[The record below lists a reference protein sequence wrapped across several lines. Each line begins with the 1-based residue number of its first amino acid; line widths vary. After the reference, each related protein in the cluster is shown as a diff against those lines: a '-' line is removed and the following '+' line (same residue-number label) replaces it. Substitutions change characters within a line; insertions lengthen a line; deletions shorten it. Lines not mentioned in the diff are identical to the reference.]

1 MTQKELSRLQNIQK
15 EIRVIQRQI
24 NDVGRSPRDYNNA
37 QYVFD
42 KVKGSTSSYP
52 YVETNFKV
60 EGYDFGN
67 YYAKLNRL
75 KEKLGVKLNELMDER
90 DRVTNYI
97 ETVDDTVIRMILTL
111 KYINGLT
118 WYQIGMEIG
127 YSDRQVK
134 RKHKKFFE
142 NKGVD

>member
-60 EGYDFGN
+60 EGYDFGD
-67 YYAKLNRL
+67 YYTKLNKL

-142 NKGVD
+142 K